1 MTSGI
6 VTGLF
11 SPLCGVIFHGEGD
24 PEKSPAH
31 FTGKHS
37 AGPSTEP
44 FHTCTVPKRKNGF
57 GTVQK
62 FIFYGSNFRKCHS
75 EPYFSWR
82 DTVEKLKI
90 LFLTVP
96 DSQNVRLYNVDPHFK
111 PYRSILPGV
120 KQGFSDM
127 GKEINCNISP
137 VHEKQRKRNS
147 FHRRLWK
154 MGLI

>member
-31 FTGKHS
+31 FTGKHP

-90 LFLTVP
+90 LFLTVTL
-96 DSQNVRLYNVDPHFK
+96 DILYG
-111 PYRSILPGV
+111 YIMWILILNRIGASCQVLNRDFPIWEKKSTV
-120 KQGFSDM
+120 IFPQSMKSNE
-127 GKEINCNISP
+127 KEILFTGDFG
-137 VHEKQRKRNS
+137 K
-147 FHRRLWK
+147 W
-154 MGLI
+154 G

>member
-31 FTGKHS
+31 FTGKHP

-96 DSQNVRLYNVDPHFK
+96 DSQKVRLQM
-111 PYRSILPGV
+111 RESG
-120 KQGFSDM
+120 S
-127 GKEINCNISP
+127 
-137 VHEKQRKRNS
+137 
-147 FHRRLWK
+147 
-154 MGLI
+154 